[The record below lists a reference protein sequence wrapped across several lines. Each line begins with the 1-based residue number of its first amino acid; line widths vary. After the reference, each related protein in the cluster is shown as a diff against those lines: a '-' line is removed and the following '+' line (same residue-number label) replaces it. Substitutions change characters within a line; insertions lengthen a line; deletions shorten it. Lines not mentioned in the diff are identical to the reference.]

1 MLAEEQEATGRLRRS
16 QSEAQKQAQA
26 LEFNLRELVDNC
38 TQLENAKMG
47 LEQQL
52 MGLQA
57 DLEAER
63 QDRSL
68 GTEIILDLQGET
80 GDEVGAGARVVRSVE
95 FAILHY
101 FKVKYSKSANSL
113 LTLLSPWGILFQCHV
128 HV

>member
-1 MLAEEQEATGRLRRS
+1 MAFLRRFLLSIYISQLEEATAVLAEEQEAAGRLRRS

-63 QDRSL
+63 RDRSL
-68 GTEIILDLQGET
+68 GTEVILDLQGET
-80 GDEVGAGARVVRSVE
+80 GAGAGARVVRSAE
-95 FAILHY
+95 FALLLY
-101 FKVKYSKSANSL
+101 FKVKVQTIY
-113 LTLLSPWGILFQCHV
+113 
-128 HV
+128 